1 MAENVLVVTGSD
13 PEEALSALRAAD
25 SIELRAAAIVHRA
38 ADGSLSLDE
47 QTGDASTFA
56 DRHPR
61 LGALVTLLLGPID
74 TLLFGNQLVALYGA
88 SETEPAESTI
98 GTGQSGEE
106 LALRHIAQAV
116 PAGSSAVIAEV
127 VEQDPGVLDT
137 AVPGTIA
144 RKPLAQVEREIEAG
158 VIER

>member
-1 MAENVLVVTGSD
+1 VAENVLVVTGSD
-13 PEEALSALRAAD
+13 PSEALSALRASDA
-25 SIELRAAAIVHRA
+25 IELRAAAIVHRA
-38 ADGSLSLDE
+38 ADGTLSLDD
-47 QTGDASTFA
+47 QTGDALTFA

-88 SETEPAESTI
+88 SE
-98 GTGQSGEE
+98 QSDEE

-127 VEQDPGVLDT
+127 VEDDPSVLDT
-137 AVPGTIA
+137 AVPGTIT
-144 RKPLAQVEREIEAG
+144 RKPLAQVERELNQGIMEP
-158 VIER
+158 